1 MKRCLFAFVL
11 LFVVGLHS
19 RAETPFDKVAQ
30 EVNSKMVKIYGA
42 GGFKGVNSYGSGIV
56 ISEDGFI
63 LTANSPLL
71 DTQDLRVHLYDGRK
85 LRAAIVAREPA
96 FDAAVL
102 YCVSDRTVRYDPKN
116 PPKPVVKDLPHF
128 DFNKAVDAVKS
139 GPGDWVLAFSNC
151 FQIAV
156 RDEPMTVMRGVISA
170 QGKLVARR
178 GALEI
183 PFLGD
188 VYFLDAI
195 TNGPG
200 AAGGALTTRK
210 GELIGIIGREYRNTA
225 TDTWVNYAI
234 PINTKADVL
243 VKGEKKTVT
252 FRDFVNQ
259 GIKGEWSVDPIKP
272 PDEKGFGAF
281 TGIIFVPDL
290 LERTPP
296 YIEAV
301 IPDSPA
307 AKAGLKPD
315 DLLIYFDGE
324 PVYSLKAYKS
334 LLSRYSPGEKVQIE
348 IRRGEKVTALTL
360 ELAPQPKK

>member
-1 MKRCLFAFVL
+1 MSL
-11 LFVVGLHS
+11 LLLVGTIS
-19 RAETPFDKVAQ
+19 RAETPFDKVAK
-30 EVNSKMVKIYGA
+30 EVNTKMVKVYGA
-42 GGFKGVNSYGSGIV
+42 GGFKGVNSYGSGMV
-56 ISEDGFI
+56 ISSDGFI

-71 DTQDLRVHLYDGRK
+71 DTQDLRVHLHDGRK
-85 LRAAIVAREPA
+85 VRAAIVAREPA

-102 YCVSDRTVRYDPKN
+102 YLVSDKTVRYDPKN
-116 PPKPVVKDLPHF
+116 PPAPVVKGLPYF
-128 DFNKAVDAVKS
+128 DFNKSVENAKS

-156 RDEPMTVMRGVISA
+156 RDEPMSVMRGVISA

-188 VYFLDAI
+188 VFFLDAI

-210 GELIGIIGREYRNTA
+210 GDLIGVIGREYRNTA
-225 TDTWVNYAI
+225 TETWVNYAI
-234 PINTKADVL
+234 PINTKAEVL
-243 VKGEKKTVT
+243 VKGEKKIVT
-252 FRDFVNQ
+252 FQDFVSK
-259 GIKGEWSVDPIKP
+259 GIKGEWTTDPIKP

-281 TGIIFVPDL
+281 TGIVFVPDL

-296 YIEAV
+296 YIETI
-301 IPDSPA
+301 IPGSPA
-307 AKAGLKPD
+307 SKAGLKPD

-334 LLSRYSPGEKVQIE
+334 LLARYSPGEKVQLE
-348 IRRGEKVTALTL
+348 IRRGEKVTAITI